1 MKVCAKHLLAV
12 KAADKL
18 PNEIR
23 GDELAALRSTK
34 TRFHGMTNDGVNL
47 DDCPL
52 WRRRLEL
59 QNSTESDRV

>member
-23 GDELAALRSTK
+23 SDELAALRSTK
-34 TRFHGMTNDGVNL
+34 TRFHGMTNNGVNF

-52 WRRRLEL
+52 
-59 QNSTESDRV
+59 